1 MTFYIPWMSR
11 FFRGAILRIAW
22 ALKPVVMSIAL
33 TATALILL
41 TSCSLGGAEPEQS
54 NRANQRKAAQALLAT
69 QPGVEAITFT
79 QDGAVGGGGSWAA
92 NAVVTIDGLEY
103 QEILGL
109 EKWSYGGEPMP
120 TAKRSGTSAS
130 VAITYS
136 GGSAEVLR

>member
-1 MTFYIPWMSR
+1 MTFDILWMSR
-11 FFRGAILRIAW
+11 FFRGTILRIAW
-22 ALKPVVMSIAL
+22 ALKPVMTSIAL

-54 NRANQRKAAQALLAT
+54 NHGNQRKAAQALLAT

-79 QDGAVGGGGSWAA
+79 QDGAVGGGGSWAV

-103 QEILGL
+103 QEILGF
-109 EKWSYGGEPMP
+109 EKWSYGGEPTP
-120 TAKRSGTSAS
+120 TAKPPATAAT

-136 GGSAEVLR
+136 DGSTEVLR